1 MLPEVANDFGH
12 RSVQR
17 NPLIFSLFT
26 RMQLVE
32 KIGSGIPRMAQLMRS
47 VSLPE
52 TEYLTSGVF
61 VIKISRPEG
70 TNVTDNVT
78 DNVTNFCDEKL
89 SDRQREILKILQES
103 PTITTTL
110 LSQQLYVSRMTIHR
124 DMNKLSELGIVKRE
138 GSDKSGKWV
147 VVMKV

>member
-78 DNVTNFCDEKL
+78 NFCDEKL

-103 PTITTTL
+103 PYYNNNTSVTTAICVTNDHT
-110 LSQQLYVSRMTIHR
+110 S
-124 DMNKLSELGIVKRE
+124 
-138 GSDKSGKWV
+138 
-147 VVMKV
+147 